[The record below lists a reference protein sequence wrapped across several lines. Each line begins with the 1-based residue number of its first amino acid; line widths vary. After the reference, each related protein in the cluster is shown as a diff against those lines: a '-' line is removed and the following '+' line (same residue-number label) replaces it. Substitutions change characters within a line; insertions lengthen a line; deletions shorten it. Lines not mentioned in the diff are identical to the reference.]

1 MEIAQIVGIGLI
13 GTILSVIL
21 KKQSSEFSLMVSI
34 VTGIII
40 FILICSRLGQ
50 VILILKK
57 MADEAGVNTAYLG
70 IVLKIIGISYIAQ
83 FGVQLCTDAGESSI
97 ASKIELAGKVLIM
110 VVSIPIMLALLEMV
124 TGLVV

>member
-21 KKQSSEFSLMVSI
+21 KKQSPEFSLMVSI
-34 VTGIII
+34 VTGVII
-40 FILICSRLGQ
+40 FIFVCSKLGQ
-50 VILILKK
+50 VIFILKQ

>member
-1 MEIAQIVGIGLI
+1 MEIAQIVGIGLV
-13 GTILSVIL
+13 GTILSVTL
-21 KKQSSEFSLMVSI
+21 KKQSPEFSLMVSI

-40 FILICSRLGQ
+40 FIFICSRLGQ
-50 VILILKK
+50 VILILKQ

>member
-13 GTILSVIL
+13 GTILSVTL
-21 KKQSSEFSLMVSI
+21 KKQTPEFSLLVSI
-34 VTGIII
+34 TTGIII
-40 FILICSRLGQ
+40 FILVCSRLGQ
-50 VILILKK
+50 VISILKQ
-57 MADEAGVNTAYLG
+57 MADEAGVNTVYLG

-124 TGLVV
+124 TGLVA

>member
-1 MEIAQIVGIGLI
+1 MEIVQIVGIGLI
-13 GTILSVIL
+13 GTILSVTL
-21 KKQSSEFSLMVSI
+21 KKQSPEFSLLVSI
-34 VTGIII
+34 ITGVII
-40 FILICSRLGQ
+40 FILVCSRLGQ
-50 VILILKK
+50 VILILKQ
-57 MADEAGVNTAYLG
+57 MANEAGIHTAYLG
-70 IVLKIIGISYIAQ
+70 IVFKIIGISYIAQ